1 MTEEIMRSFSE
12 LAAYDAW
19 RCFKPG
25 RKSRRGPAEVQ
36 GGALLD
42 AVGVTY
48 WLATEP
54 TVCGYW
60 NY

>member
-1 MTEEIMRSFSE
+1 MTEEIMQSFSE
-12 LAAYDAW
+12 LALYDAW

-25 RKSRRGPAEVQ
+25 RKSHRGPAEVLRDV
-36 GGALLD
+36 LLD
-42 AVGVTY
+42 AIDVTY

-60 NY
+60 NF